1 MGRTAAVTRTTDAP
15 TVLADRYRLGEVI
28 GRGGM
33 GDVYSALDLRLDREV
48 AVKVLRPEMAR
59 QPDIRSRFETEA
71 LSAARLSHPN
81 VVTVYDSG
89 EDQGVP
95 FIVMECLPG
104 RTLATAMAAGPAD
117 QAWIRHVGLEVLA
130 ALGAAHAAGVIHR
143 DVKPGNILLTDDGR
157 AKVADFG
164 IAKSLEPL
172 GSSMTDPT
180 TGHLM
185 LGTPAYLAPERIEGK
200 PATPASDLYSLG
212 VVLYEALAG
221 AKPFT
226 GDTPIAV
233 AMAAV
238 HDVPEALV
246 HRRPDIDPALAA
258 TVETAMQRDPTA
270 RFDTAED
277 MARSMRAAGTG
288 PAAEAEMATIVETP
302 AADQTSVL
310 VGVPPARPPVSAAVP
325 HWLRRR
331 GLVVVTALVGLAL
344 VAVLVATLAFGHDRG
359 SVNSPSTSDTT
370 PASPATTAVVVTEPP
385 TTTAQ
390 IQIQIPAPAPAKGR
404 GKHRGGKG

>member
-1 MGRTAAVTRTTDAP
+1 VGRTAAVTRSTAAS
-15 TVLADRYRLGEVI
+15 TVLADRYQLGDII

-33 GDVYSALDLRLDREV
+33 GDVYCALDLRLDREV
-48 AVKVLRPEMAR
+48 AVKVLRPEMAS
-59 QPDIRSRFETEA
+59 QPEIRGRFEAEA

-89 EDQGVP
+89 EDDGVP

-117 QAWIRHVGLEVLA
+117 QGWLRHVALEVLD
-130 ALGAAHAAGVIHR
+130 ALSAAHNAGVIHR

-172 GSSMTDPT
+172 GSTMTDTT

-185 LGTPAYLAPERIEGK
+185 LGTPAYLAPERIQGQ
-200 PATPASDLYSLG
+200 PATPRSDLYSLG

-226 GDTPIAV
+226 GDTPLAV

-258 TVETAMQRDPTA
+258 AVETAMQRNPAA
-270 RFDTAED
+270 RFASAAD
-277 MARSMRAAGTG
+277 MARSMRAVALTSG
-288 PAAEAEMATIVETP
+288 AEAELATIVETP

-310 VGVPPARPPVSAAVP
+310 VGVAPSHPPVNAAVAQ
-325 HWLRRR
+325 WLRRR
-331 GLVVVTALVGLAL
+331 GLVVVGALIGIAL
-344 VAVLVATLAFGHDRG
+344 VALLVATFAFGHDRG
-359 SVNSPSTSDTT
+359 SVNTPTTADTT
-370 PASPATTAVVVTEPP
+370 PTTTAPVVTEPP
-385 TTTAQ
+385 TTLSQDQ
-390 IQIQIPAPAPAKGR
+390 IQVTVPAKKGR
-404 GKHRGGKG
+404 GKHRGGNG